1 MTLIFV
7 RMVVHKR
14 KNKWKRTIDFVFLF
28 LVLLKEDRTRGD
40 SKVSYFVLG
49 INQGNYDLG

>member
-28 LVLLKEDRTRGD
+28 LVLLKEARTRGD

-49 INQGNYDLG
+49 INQGNYDVG